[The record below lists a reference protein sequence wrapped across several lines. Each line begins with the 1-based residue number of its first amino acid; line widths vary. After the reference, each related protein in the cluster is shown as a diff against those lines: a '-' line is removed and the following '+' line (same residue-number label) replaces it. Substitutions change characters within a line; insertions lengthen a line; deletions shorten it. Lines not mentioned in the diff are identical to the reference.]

1 MMLKDFLKKFLSRN
15 EEFFDIFEQV
25 VANISEGMELL
36 QRMLKE
42 FQNLPELSKAIK
54 EVEHKGDELTHQAII
69 RLNLSF
75 ITPFDREDIY
85 NLVAR
90 LDDILDGIEAV
101 AERLV
106 IFKVE
111 KPREQETMQFA
122 SGLLASVEELAK
134 MVKGLRD
141 LKNAKAI
148 LRSCVEVNRLENEGD
163 SLLRQGLANLF
174 EQEADPFE
182 VIKWKEIY
190 ELLETITDRCEDVAN
205 IIEGVVLKYS

>member
-1 MMLKDFLKKFLSRN
+1 MAKNFLRKFLSRN

-25 VANISEGMELL
+25 VANINEGVKLL
-36 QRMLKE
+36 QKMLKE
-42 FQNLPELSKAIK
+42 FQNLPELAKAIK
-54 EVEHKGDELTHQAII
+54 DVEHEGDNLTHQAII

-75 ITPFDREDIY
+75 VTPFDREDIY
-85 NLVAR
+85 DLIAR

-106 IFKVE
+106 IFKVD
-111 KPREQETMQFA
+111 KPRGQETIQFA
-122 SGLLASVEELAK
+122 SGILASTEELAK
-134 MVKGLRD
+134 MVTGLRD
-141 LKNAKAI
+141 LKDAKAI
-148 LRSCVEVNRLENEGD
+148 LHSCVEVNRLENEGD
-163 SLLRQGLANLF
+163 TLLRQGLANLF
-174 EQEADPFE
+174 EQEIDPLE